1 MKKLPV
7 PLVLLA
13 LAILLSL
20 WLLGRPPEFA
30 PAEGFSLV
38 RYDGRYAA
46 AYAVTPERAEVLVK
60 TLADAVTPS
69 FGPGKAQTPGDI
81 FCILE
86 GYDGPDSWG
95 IWNNGWLLTD
105 AGKYLRCP
113 LDWEAALADWPYSSL
128 DWAQVP
134 RKAEI
139 ASMFDRWNTALLVPG
154 SCDALPGIQSVIA
167 AEGPDSFTVRLTGTG
182 DIPRQFE
189 DTPRLEVLVGDVWYR
204 LPEPLRAPAPEVP
217 IAPPALNPGQM
228 TERTVTISAVLR
240 DYPRLLPGRCRIC
253 VYGTAYA
260 FDH

>member
-7 PLVLLA
+7 PLALLV

-20 WLLGRPPEFA
+20 WLRAPAPEFA
-30 PAEGFSLV
+30 PAKDFSLV

-46 AYAVTPERAEVLVK
+46 AYAVTPERAEAFVK
-60 TLADAVTPS
+60 TLGDAVTPS
-69 FGPGKAQTPGDI
+69 FGPGKTQALGDI
-81 FCILE
+81 FYILE

-105 AGKYLRCP
+105 TGEHLRCP

-134 RKAEI
+134 RKAEM
-139 ASMFDRWNTALLVPG
+139 ASLFDRWNTALLVPG
-154 SCDALPGIQSVIA
+154 SCNALPGIESVVV
-167 AEGPDSFTVRLTGTG
+167 AEGTDFFTVRLTGTG
-182 DIPRQFE
+182 ETPRQFE
-189 DTPRLEVLVGDVWYR
+189 DIPRLEVLVGDVWYR
-204 LPEPLRAPAPEVP
+204 LPEPLRASAPEVP
-217 IAPPALNPGQM
+217 IAPPALRLGH
-228 TERTVTISAVLR
+228 TAERTVTISEVLQ